1 MPKPMKSRIKDLV
14 KNNMFLLNIVL
25 RLQRIGTK
33 FKKSVI
39 GKGNKIKNRGVTINV
54 KFDIIGNHNH
64 IIIEHGAIMSNMT
77 IFIRGDHHQLIIGKK
92 VQFSGGSVWFEDH
105 HCIIEIGEN
114 TTIES
119 AHLAITEPNK
129 KITIGNDCMFS
140 SHIEF
145 RTGDSHSILD
155 TVTNE
160 RINYAQNIEVGNHV
174 WIGAHSII
182 LKGVKIGNNSII
194 GTKSIVTK
202 DIPANVIAAGVPA
215 KVLKNNIDWVRE
227 RIYEDER

>member
-1 MPKPMKSRIKDLV
+1 MKNRIKDLV
-14 KNNMFLLNIVL
+14 KSNMFLLNIAL
-25 RLQRIGTK
+25 RLQRIGLK

-39 GKGNKIKNRGVTINV
+39 GKGNKIKNDGVSINV
-54 KFDIIGNHNH
+54 KYDIIGNHNQ

-77 IFIRGDHHQLIIGKK
+77 VFIRGDHHLLRIGKN

-105 HCIIEIGEN
+105 HCLIEIGTN

-129 KITIGNDCMFS
+129 KITIGEDCMFS

-145 RTGDSHSILD
+145 RTGDSHSIID
-155 TVTNE
+155 TLTNK

-202 DIPANVIAAGVPA
+202 DIPSNAIAAGIPA

-227 RIYEDER
+227 RIYENQ

>member
-54 KFDIIGNHNH
+54 KYDIIGNHNLV
-64 IIIEHGAIMSNMT
+64 IIEHGAIMSNMT

-174 WIGAHSII
+174 WIGAHTII
-182 LKGVKIGNNSII
+182 LKGVNIGNNSII

-202 DIPANVIAAGVPA
+202 DIPSNVIAAGVPA
-215 KVLKNNIDWVRE
+215 KALKNNIDWVRE
-227 RIYEDER
+227 RIYENES

>member
-1 MPKPMKSRIKDLV
+1 MKNRIRDLV
-14 KNNMFLLNIVL
+14 KSNMFLLNIAL
-25 RLQRIGTK
+25 RLQRIGLK
-33 FKKSVI
+33 YKKSVI
-39 GKGNKIKNRGVTINV
+39 RKGNKIKNDGVSINV
-54 KFDIIGNHNH
+54 KYDIIGNHNQ

-77 IFIRGDHHQLIIGKK
+77 VFIRGDHHQLRIGKN

-105 HCIIEIGEN
+105 HCLIEIGTN

-129 KITIGNDCMFS
+129 KITIGEDCMFS

-145 RTGDSHSILD
+145 RTGDSHSIID
-155 TVTNE
+155 TLTNK

-202 DIPANVIAAGVPA
+202 DIPSNAIAAGIPA
-215 KVLKNNIDWVRE
+215 KVFKNNIDWVRE
-227 RIYEDER
+227 RIYENQ

>member
-1 MPKPMKSRIKDLV
+1 MKSRIKDLV

-39 GKGNKIKNRGVTINV
+39 GKGNKIKNRGVSINV
-54 KFDIIGNHNH
+54 KYDIIGNHNH
-64 IIIEHGAIMSNMT
+64 IIIKHGAIMSNIT
-77 IFIRGDHHQLIIGKK
+77 IFIRGDHHQLIIGEN
-92 VQFSGGSVWFEDH
+92 VQFSGGSVWFEDE
-105 HCIIEIGEN
+105 HCTIEIGN
-114 TTIES
+114 GTTIES

-129 KITIGNDCMFS
+129 KITIGEDCMFS
-140 SHIEF
+140 SNIEF

-155 TVTNE
+155 NVTKK
-160 RINYAQNIEVGNHV
+160 RINYAQNIKVGNHV

-182 LKGVKIGNNSII
+182 LKGIEIGDNSII
-194 GTKSIVTK
+194 GTSSLVTK
-202 DIPANVIAAGVPA
+202 NIPSNVIAGGLPA

-227 RIYEDER
+227 RIYEGK

>member
-1 MPKPMKSRIKDLV
+1 MKNRIKDLV
-14 KNNMFLLNIVL
+14 KSNMFLLNIAL
-25 RLQRIGTK
+25 RFQRIGLK

-39 GKGNKIKNRGVTINV
+39 GKGNIIKNNGVSINV
-54 KFDIIGNHNH
+54 KYDIIGNHNQ

-77 IFIRGDHHQLIIGKK
+77 VFIRGDHHQLRIGKN

-105 HCIIEIGEN
+105 HCIIEIGAN

-129 KITIGNDCMFS
+129 KITIGEDCMFS
-140 SHIEF
+140 SNIEF
-145 RTGDSHSILD
+145 RTGDSHSIMD
-155 TVTNE
+155 TLTNR

-182 LKGVKIGNNSII
+182 LKAVKIGNNSII

-202 DIPANVIAAGVPA
+202 DIPSNALVAGVPA
-215 KVLKNNIDWVRE
+215 KIIKNNIDWVRE
-227 RIYEDER
+227 RIYEN